1 MTATEEFISDWLKKA
16 EHDLKSAKVLLASDE
31 ELYDAIC
38 FHAQQLAEKAI
49 KALFTSRNIE
59 FPKTHNLL
67 LLSNLL
73 HDADITTLNEE
84 LERLTKYAIESRYP
98 GEYVEPGRNE
108 AEESLHIAAEIYV
121 LCRRKIGL

>member
-1 MTATEEFISDWLKKA
+1 MTATEEFILDWLKKA
-16 EHDLKSAKVLLASDE
+16 KHDLKSAQVLLAAEE
-31 ELYDAIC
+31 ELYDSIC

-49 KALFTSRNIE
+49 KALFTAKNIE

-73 HDADITTLNEE
+73 LDADIMKFNSD
-84 LERLTKYAIESRYP
+84 LEHLTKYAIEFRYP
-98 GEYVEPGRNE
+98 GEYVDPGKKE
-108 AEESLHIAAEIYV
+108 AEESIRVAAEIYE